1 MKHDD
6 VCAGH
11 EDDTHHPGNVGL
23 SEICDIKDSDSCEIV
38 CHMKNDDCYKNDA
51 PKASKTNTLT
61 GIAAWASNLWHPG
74 KRFGRRSLASFEIPK
89 SCHFSGVL
97 GLKLVQKG
105 AGLVADFTSTSLP
118 TS

>member
-38 CHMKNDDCYKNDA
+38 CHMKNDNCYKNDA

-61 GIAAWASNLWHPG
+61 GIAAGHPIYG
-74 KRFGRRSLASFEIPK
+74 TPERGLGGE
-89 SCHFSGVL
+89 VL
-97 GLKLVQKG
+97 HHLESQKVAIFLV
-105 AGLVADFTSTSLP
+105 
-118 TS
+118 